1 MIYGGIRIMQYRTLG
16 KTGEKV
22 SALGY
27 GCMRLPVIDGDN
39 ANIDEKRAIS
49 LIREAIDS
57 GINYIDTAYPYH
69 GGNGELVVGKALEDG
84 YRERIKLATKLPSW
98 FISNRDDMDK
108 YLNEQLERLKT
119 DHIDFYLLHALSKSR
134 WDNYV
139 NNDVFDFIDSATKD
153 GRIKHIG
160 FSFHDELE
168 VFKEIVDSYNWEFC
182 LMQMNFMD
190 EGYQAGIEGMRYA
203 REKGMGIVIMEPLRG
218 GTLVNNIPDDVQAV
232 WDSAHNGKSVA
243 QWGFDYLWDMEEV
256 DVVLS
261 GMSNEEQLRENIK
274 SACNSKANSLT
285 DYEKECIS
293 KVREIYRSRMNV
305 DCTSCK
311 YCMPC
316 PAGVNIPVCFTYY
329 NNSSMYQNVDWAK
342 RQYHVFVDP
351 SEIASN
357 CVECGKCEQVCP
369 QHIRIR
375 SAMKDIAGLFED

>member
-1 MIYGGIRIMQYRTLG
+1 MKYRTLG
-16 KTGEKV
+16 KTGEQV

-27 GCMRLPVIDGDN
+27 GCMRFPVIDGDN
-39 ANIDEKRAIS
+39 TNIDEKRAIS

-69 GGNGELVVGKALEDG
+69 GGNSELVVGKALADG

-98 FISNRDDMDK
+98 FISKRDDMDK
-108 YLNEQLERLKT
+108 YLNQQLERLKT

-139 NNDVFDFIDSATKD
+139 KNDVFDFIESALKD

-168 VFKEIVDSYNWEFC
+168 VFKEIVDSYNWDFC

-190 EGYQAGIEGMRYA
+190 EEYQAGIEGMRYA

-274 SACNSKANSLT
+274 SASNSEANSLT

-305 DCTSCK
+305 NCTSCK

-316 PAGVNIPVCFTYY
+316 PAGVNIPSCFTYY

-342 RQYHVFVDP
+342 HQYHVFIDP
-351 SEIASN
+351 SKMASN
-357 CVECGKCEQVCP
+357 CVGCGKCEKVCP
-369 QHIRIR
+369 QHIQIR
-375 SAMKDIAGLFED
+375 GAMKDIVRLFED